1 MAHSTGAGIDTPG
14 IEPPPRRR
22 RVERGKRSKNGCRT
36 CISKRVKCD
45 ELRPEC
51 GRCVRL
57 RLPCEWAPQPPSLA
71 LRRRGQGPIKARD
84 DGWAPGAILPKPVDA
99 SGGGGE
105 EEQQQEQEENTSDGL
120 VPLLSTGDDA
130 GAATGHLDA
139 EFFGLDQELA
149 GQGVAGQALAD
160 QALADQVLS
169 GQLYNLQF
177 PSSLPF
183 NPFNSANYPSA
194 STAFFFTNNYPTYH
208 APSTGTSDMQ
218 AVSFHRAVF
227 APLKSTRTAAVS
239 AHALFLNRALENCMA
254 LHFLLALSHSELAV
268 HQGAGLDTPHEAW
281 THYERGSRLFLQAL
295 DPVAQPDHVAM
306 MLSFL
311 YMYMFWMRR
320 SPLNVPKLRE
330 LSESV
335 LAYVKRYDLDELC
348 ASATVSA
355 SAHASTSDQV
365 LIARI
370 LTYLYDRD
378 GFCGFFGC
386 GGFFASYVSQNHDK
400 RHRIWRLSRTTFPG
414 TDEVPTT
421 IGLTQVPKIQDFTVL
436 GVYFDLI
443 ALHHDINNYSQ
454 APEDQAMAA
463 RVRIKRS
470 LDRTQEEQP
479 FISNLVAESER
490 QGSSPFLMALVT
502 VTFFHALQ
510 IYFYRARNS
519 YFGQRPVPAEVQWA
533 LRELIA
539 AAYYTMATG
548 PVQLLERFQWSLL
561 IAGIETHDPVHQEW
575 ISRVISDPSMKHAL
589 YLIQEAQGVA
599 CVSMQTMRQIIETC
613 SLASV

>member
-1 MAHSTGAGIDTPG
+1 MAHTT
-14 IEPPPRRR
+14 
-22 RVERGKRSKNGCRT
+22 GCRT

-84 DGWAPGAILPKPVDA
+84 DGWAPGVILPKPVDA
-99 SGGGGE
+99 DSDDWIVDLTHQH
-105 EEQQQEQEENTSDGL
+105 QQ
-120 VPLLSTGDDA
+120 
-130 GAATGHLDA
+130 H
-139 EFFGLDQELA
+139 
-149 GQGVAGQALAD
+149 
-160 QALADQVLS
+160 
-169 GQLYNLQF
+169 QLYNLQF

-194 STAFFFTNNYPTYH
+194 STSVFFTNDLPTYH

-218 AVSFHRAVF
+218 AVSFHRVVF

-239 AHALFLNRALENCMA
+239 AHALFLNRALENGMA

-268 HQGAGLDTPHEAW
+268 HQGVSLDTPHEAW
-281 THYERGSRLFLQAL
+281 THYQRGSRLFLQAL
-295 DPVAQPDHVAM
+295 DPLAQPDHVAM

-330 LSESV
+330 LSQSV

-348 ASATVSA
+348 ASASVSA

-386 GGFFASYVSQNHDK
+386 GGVFASYVSQNHDK
-400 RHRIWRLSRTTFPG
+400 RHRIWRLSRNTFPG
-414 TDEVPTT
+414 ADEVPTT
-421 IGLTQVPKIQDFTVL
+421 MGLTQVPKMQDSAVL

-454 APEDQAMAA
+454 APEDQALAA

-470 LDRTQEEQP
+470 LDRIQEEQP

-510 IYFYRARNS
+510 IYFYRSRSS

-533 LRELIA
+533 LRELVA

-599 CVSMQTMRQIIETC
+599 CVSMQTMRQIIERC
-613 SLASV
+613 SQASM